1 MAKESEG
8 LKPSHIFN
16 RGTFAK
22 LLHDLEH
29 RIGFSACLMCSHCA
43 RQLSGRSEGFLYGI
57 SEVPLGLQTPTIM
70 QSRGLLLADLLCSTS
85 ALKALWWKRQS
96 DWQSERVQRAW
107 WGQLECMGLQ
117 PVSSCSLMAVRCFGE
132 CGKADLATSDAVL

>member
-29 RIGFSACLMCSHCA
+29 RIGFSVCLMCSHCA
-43 RQLSGRSEGFLYGI
+43 RQLSGRSEGFLHGI

-70 QSRGLLLADLLCSTS
+70 QSRRLLLADLLCSTS
-85 ALKALWWKRQS
+85 ALKALWWKRQVIGRVRECRGLGGGS
-96 DWQSERVQRAW
+96 WSAWDFSQSA
-107 WGQLECMGLQ
+107 
-117 PVSSCSLMAVRCFGE
+117 AVP
-132 CGKADLATSDAVL
+132 